1 MKIFDFKKKA
11 KQAEEGEYTTNWVDW
26 DTYSSSEALTY
37 ADMEAAVKF
46 LEEMPKPTAYVLPV
60 SPEILQELK
69 NADYIGFQSFINGGV
84 VFPNLK
90 KTPSLHPRGIDK
102 FDHLLEEG

>member
-1 MKIFDFKKKA
+1 
-11 KQAEEGEYTTNWVDW
+11 
-26 DTYSSSEALTY
+26 
-37 ADMEAAVKF
+37 MEAAVKF

-60 SPEILQELK
+60 SPEILQELQNADLL
-69 NADYIGFQSFINGGV
+69 NADYIGFKSFLEGGV

-90 KTPSLHPRGIDK
+90 KTPGLRPRSIDK